1 MRKFCITLVGSQMR
15 IGNFISSPV
24 SSLVALSKYSSQ
36 NSKISSSGCNLSFVR
51 LNLFIREM
59 FPIVDF
65 KYQFGGFSL
74 NIHSHAWSQQIHQ
87 FVFIFNT
94 MQWPPHLY
102 GLAVVLG
109 QDRDLEEGCD
119 IPVVLECA
127 ERPLLADEVVEGDV
141 DALELVAGLDLLAR
155 HHEQGCQVHPGVFIR
170 LDFETLPIPVN
181 CLIWAQVKI

>member
-74 NIHSHAWSQQIHQ
+74 NIHSHAWSQQIHHLCSISTQ
-87 FVFIFNT
+87 CND
-94 MQWPPHLY
+94 QPHLY

-109 QDRDLEEGCD
+109 QDRDLEEGRD

-181 CLIWAQVKI
+181 CLIRTQV

>member
-74 NIHSHAWSQQIHQ
+74 NIHSHACSQQIHQ
-87 FVFIFNT
+87 FVFISNT
-94 MQWPPHLY
+94 MQWLHHLY

-109 QDRDLEEGCD
+109 QDRDLEEGRD

-181 CLIWAQVKI
+181 CLIRTQV